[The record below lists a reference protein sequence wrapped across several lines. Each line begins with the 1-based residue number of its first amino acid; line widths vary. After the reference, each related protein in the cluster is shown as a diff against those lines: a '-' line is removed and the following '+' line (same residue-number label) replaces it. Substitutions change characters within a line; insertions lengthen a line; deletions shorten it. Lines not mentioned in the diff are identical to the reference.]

1 MSPSANAPE
10 TAPGTAPATV
20 HGTAVALG
28 GRAVLIRGPSGSG
41 KSDLALRCLAL
52 PPVLEGWPRAAL
64 VADDQVALTRTE
76 TGMIEMR
83 VPPAIAGQ
91 IEVRGVGIVNVPH
104 VASAELAL
112 VADLVAPGEV
122 ARYPIEPETAEI
134 MGRAYPLVRIAPFE
148 ASAPVKLILALGTLP
163 EVSASP

>member
-10 TAPGTAPATV
+10 TAPGAAPATV

-28 GRAVLIRGPSGSG
+28 RRAVLIRGPSGSG

-64 VADDQVALTRTE
+64 VADDQVALTRTAS
-76 TGMIEMR
+76 GIEMHA
-83 VPPAIAGQ
+83 PPTIAGR

-134 MGRAYPLVRIAPFE
+134 MGRASPLVRIAPFE

>member
-1 MSPSANAPE
+1 MSPSANASEADPP
-10 TAPGTAPATV
+10 TTPGTV

-64 VADDQVALTRTE
+64 VSDDQVVLVRTA
-76 TGMIEMR
+76 GGIEMR
-83 VPPAIAGQ
+83 APSTIAGR

-104 VASAELAL
+104 VPSAELSL
-112 VADLVAPGEV
+112 VADLAAPDEV
-122 ARYPIEPETAEI
+122 ARYPIEPQTAEI
-134 MGRAYPLVRIAPFE
+134 LGASYPLVRIAPFE
-148 ASAPVKLILALGTLP
+148 ASAPVKLLLALGMLP

>member
-10 TAPGTAPATV
+10 AGAEATSHTV

-28 GRAVLIRGPSGSG
+28 GRAVLIRGASGAG

-52 PPVLEGWPRAAL
+52 PPVLEGWPRAVL
-64 VADDQVALTRTE
+64 VSDDQVALTRTAS
-76 TGMIEMR
+76 GIVMR
-83 VPPAIAGQ
+83 APAPIAGR

-112 VADLVAPGEV
+112 VADLVAPDAVE
-122 ARYPIEPETAEI
+122 RYPIEPEIMEI
-134 MGRAYPLVRIAPFE
+134 WGTSYPLLRIAPFE
-148 ASAPVKLILALGTLP
+148 ASAAVKLILALGKLP